1 MLSSRRIAEADFHGF
16 SGVQMAPGPPMQ
28 PCRRTSTSL
37 RGAIALGLAM
47 NVSDQQDPTYP
58 EEKTKRVMARVALR
72 KISALVSSWQIE
84 ERQNAIY
91 ARRIL
96 VAISALIALWLLV
109 GAAGFIA
116 NATHPK
122 VQLFFVSLAV
132 GVLVGIAAVLW
143 GRRGRK

>member
-1 MLSSRRIAEADFHGF
+1 
-16 SGVQMAPGPPMQ
+16 
-28 PCRRTSTSL
+28 
-37 RGAIALGLAM
+37 M
-47 NVSDQQDPTYP
+47 NVSDQQDPAYP
-58 EEKTKRVMARVALR
+58 EEKTKRVMAHVALR
-72 KISALVSSWQIE
+72 KISALVSSCQIE

-109 GAAGFIA
+109 GAVGFIA